1 MEKREA
7 IKTRRRLSAHQ
18 EKRIKKRNIL
28 RKGEGKT
35 ASTYKVGGDQDII
48 LKLHPRRS
56 SFAISVNHLD
66 ESMTSNSSSSKKV
79 GVDNS
84 EGKDKERNKL
94 KIKKTKITKN
104 QNSKSVSI
112 PIMITQEM
120 RMRLKGLKYHMSDIR
135 NLTPQQANDIIR
147 NQIINKN
154 ISINH
159 ARNQ

>member
-1 MEKREA
+1 MISKNLKSSILKIAKEFREKKEDG
-7 IKTRRRLSAHQ
+7 LY
-18 EKRIKKRNIL
+18 
-28 RKGEGKT
+28 
-35 ASTYKVGGDQDII
+35 STYIDAYKAAV
-48 LKLHPRRS
+48 
-56 SFAISVNHLD
+56 
-66 ESMTSNSSSSKKV
+66 TSSKIDGLSVKKL
-79 GVDNS
+79 
-84 EGKDKERNKL
+84 EGAYYQFKRKD
-94 KIKKTKITKN
+94 KITKN

>member
-1 MEKREA
+1 QRIRIIYRKISKSKNLINEIEIMISKKLKSSILKIAKEFREKKEDG
-7 IKTRRRLSAHQ
+7 LY
-18 EKRIKKRNIL
+18 
-28 RKGEGKT
+28 
-35 ASTYKVGGDQDII
+35 STYIDAYKAAV
-48 LKLHPRRS
+48 
-56 SFAISVNHLD
+56 
-66 ESMTSNSSSSKKV
+66 TSSKI
-79 GVDNS
+79 
-84 EGKDKERNKL
+84 EGLSVKKLEGAYYQSKRKD
-94 KIKKTKITKN
+94 KITKN

>member
-1 MEKREA
+1 MISKNVKSSVLKIAKECREKKEDG
-7 IKTRRRLSAHQ
+7 LY
-18 EKRIKKRNIL
+18 
-28 RKGEGKT
+28 
-35 ASTYKVGGDQDII
+35 STYIDAYKAAV
-48 LKLHPRRS
+48 
-56 SFAISVNHLD
+56 
-66 ESMTSNSSSSKKV
+66 TSSKIDGLSVKKLERAYYQ
-79 GVDNS
+79 S
-84 EGKDKERNKL
+84 KRKD
-94 KIKKTKITKN
+94 KITKN
-104 QNSKSVSI
+104 QNFKSVSI

>member
-1 MEKREA
+1 MKSSILKIAKEFREKKEDG
-7 IKTRRRLSAHQ
+7 LY
-18 EKRIKKRNIL
+18 
-28 RKGEGKT
+28 
-35 ASTYKVGGDQDII
+35 STYIDAYKAAV
-48 LKLHPRRS
+48 
-56 SFAISVNHLD
+56 
-66 ESMTSNSSSSKKV
+66 TSSKI
-79 GVDNS
+79 
-84 EGKDKERNKL
+84 EGLSVKKLEGAYYQSKRKD
-94 KIKKTKITKN
+94 KITKN

>member
-1 MEKREA
+1 MISKNLKSSALEIAKEFREKKEDG
-7 IKTRRRLSAHQ
+7 LY
-18 EKRIKKRNIL
+18 
-28 RKGEGKT
+28 
-35 ASTYKVGGDQDII
+35 STYIDAYKAAV
-48 LKLHPRRS
+48 
-56 SFAISVNHLD
+56 
-66 ESMTSNSSSSKKV
+66 TSSKIECLSVKKL
-79 GVDNS
+79 
-84 EGKDKERNKL
+84 EGAYYQSKRKD
-94 KIKKTKITKN
+94 KITKN

-135 NLTPQQANDIIR
+135 NLTPQEANDIIR

>member
-1 MEKREA
+1 MISKKLKSSILKIAKEFREKKEDG
-7 IKTRRRLSAHQ
+7 LY
-18 EKRIKKRNIL
+18 
-28 RKGEGKT
+28 
-35 ASTYKVGGDQDII
+35 STYIDAYKAAV
-48 LKLHPRRS
+48 
-56 SFAISVNHLD
+56 
-66 ESMTSNSSSSKKV
+66 TSSKIDGLSVKKL
-79 GVDNS
+79 
-84 EGKDKERNKL
+84 EGAYYQFKRKD
-94 KIKKTKITKN
+94 KITKN

>member
-1 MEKREA
+1 MISKNLKSSALKIAKEFREKKE
-7 IKTRRRLSAHQ
+7 
-18 EKRIKKRNIL
+18 
-28 RKGEGKT
+28 EGLY
-35 ASTYKVGGDQDII
+35 STYIDAYKAAV
-48 LKLHPRRS
+48 
-56 SFAISVNHLD
+56 
-66 ESMTSNSSSSKKV
+66 TSSKIDGLSVKKLERAYYQ
-79 GVDNS
+79 S
-84 EGKDKERNKL
+84 KRKD
-94 KIKKTKITKN
+94 KITKN